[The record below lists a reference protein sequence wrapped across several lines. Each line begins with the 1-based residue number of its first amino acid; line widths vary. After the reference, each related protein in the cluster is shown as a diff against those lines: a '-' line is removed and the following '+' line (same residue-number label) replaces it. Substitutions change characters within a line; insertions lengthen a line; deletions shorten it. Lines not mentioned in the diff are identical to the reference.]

1 MDAPLHHDLE
11 PLRALIGTWAGEGTG
26 EYPTIDDFSYRE
38 TATIGH
44 GPKPFLTYAQR
55 TTATDDGRPLHAET
69 GYWRV
74 PGPGQVELVCAHPS
88 GIVEVA
94 EGTLLLDGDV
104 LGLRL
109 VSTVVAATSTAK
121 EVTALERDLVVHG
134 DVLRYDLRMAAVGQ
148 PLTHHLSAEL
158 HRQPTP

>member
-1 MDAPLHHDLE
+1 MDAPLHPDLE

-44 GPKPFLTYAQR
+44 GPKPFLTWAQR
-55 TTATDDGRPLHAET
+55 TTDPDGAPLHVET

-104 LGLRL
+104 VALRL
-109 VSTVVAATSTAK
+109 VSTAVAATSTAK
-121 EVTALERDLVVHG
+121 EVTVLERDVVVHG

-148 PLTHHLSAEL
+148 PLAHHLTATL
-158 HRQPTP
+158 HRQPPA